1 MDLTLAGLLTVAG
14 VAAGAVFVTS
24 LVSLIKN
31 VFAKYVPAL
40 DQNGALLAFIL
51 SAVLYVLAGIATG
64 ASTLEAAFAVF
75 VAWATCAAAA
85 VGVNS
90 TIRTTQTSGGG

>member
-14 VAAGAVFVTS
+14 VAAGAVFVTT

-31 VFAKYVPAL
+31 VFSRYIPEL
-40 DQNGALLAFIL
+40 DQNGALLAFVI

-64 ASTLEAAFAVF
+64 ANTLEAAFAVF
-75 VAWATCAAAA
+75 VAWVTCAVAAI
-85 VGVNS
+85 GVNS
-90 TIRTTQTSGGG
+90 TIRTTQAN